1 MDIFQTLEFSQE
13 WIDLEII
20 TPAKLE
26 QLKAE
31 WDTGDDTNTE
41 HYRWR
46 AFLNFMQ
53 SKPLLDADTAKALYH
68 LGSKDPE
75 VNMGGS
81 MMAHI
86 LRRKDC
92 PQDLLERATN
102 AEEKF
107 LRKIANERLAAKNDG
122 QGAI

>member
-13 WIDLEII
+13 WIELGII

-31 WDTGDDTNTE
+31 WDTGEDTNTE

-46 AFLNFMQ
+46 AFLDFMQ
-53 SKPLLDADTAKALYH
+53 SRPSLDEDTAKALYN

-86 LRRKDC
+86 LRWKDC
-92 PQDLLERATN
+92 PKDLLESATK

-107 LRKIANERLAAKNDG
+107 LRKIANERLAAKDER
-122 QGAI
+122 

>member
-1 MDIFQTLEFSQE
+1 MDILSKFEFSQE
-13 WIDLEII
+13 WFDLGII

-31 WDTGDDTNTE
+31 WDTGEDTNTE

-46 AFLNFMQ
+46 AFLDFMQ
-53 SKPLLDADTAKALYH
+53 SKPSLDAETARALYH

-81 MMAHI
+81 MMAHV
-86 LRRKDC
+86 LRREDC
-92 PQDLLERATN
+92 PKDLLEIA
-102 AEEKF
+102 AKSEEKF
-107 LRKIANERLAAKNDG
+107 LRKIANERLAATG
-122 QGAI
+122 RG